1 MNFQAIGFTALI
13 ALGVAGCVST
23 PKEEPAPAVP
33 VKKIVAAPSSPS
45 QSEVEARQLKEA
57 ADQMAAKSI
66 FFDYDN
72 FTVKSEYNNVLQLQA
87 EILKRYN
94 KIAVSVEGNADER
107 GSSEYNL
114 ALGQKRA
121 EAVRKALVILG
132 VPDARIEAVSFGEE
146 KPKAA
151 CPEEKCWSQNRRVDF
166 SPKPQ

>member
-1 MNFQAIGFTALI
+1 MNFQAIGFAALV
-13 ALGVAGCVST
+13 ALGVVGCAST
-23 PKEEPAPAVP
+23 PKEEVAPAVP
-33 VKKIVAAPSSPS
+33 VQKNLVTPSGLS
-45 QSEVEARQLKEA
+45 QSELEAQQLKEA
-57 ADQMAAKSI
+57 AAQMAAKSV

-72 FTVKSEYNNVLQLQA
+72 FTVKSEYNNVLQQQA

-146 KPKAA
+146 KPKAT

>member
-1 MNFQAIGFTALI
+1 M
-13 ALGVAGCVST
+13 
-23 PKEEPAPAVP
+23 
-33 VKKIVAAPSSPS
+33 
-45 QSEVEARQLKEA
+45 
-57 ADQMAAKSI
+57 
-66 FFDYDN
+66 
-72 FTVKSEYNNVLQLQA
+72 SEYNNVLQQQA

-146 KPKAA
+146 KPKAT

>member
-13 ALGVAGCVST
+13 ALGVVGCAST
-23 PKEEPAPAVP
+23 PKEEPAPAVQ
-33 VKKIVAAPSSPS
+33 VKKIVATPSGPS
-45 QSEVEARQLKEA
+45 QSELEARQLKEA
-57 ADQMAAKSI
+57 AAQMAAKSI

-72 FTVKSEYNNVLQLQA
+72 FTIKSEYNNVLQQQA

-107 GSSEYNL
+107 GSSEFNL

-146 KPKAA
+146 KPKAT
-151 CPEEKCWSQNRRVDF
+151 CPDEKCWSQNRRVDF